1 VNSLKKI
8 ISVISYPSGY
18 MDEVKDQP
26 VKEDIL
32 RFITVLFIGSLLY
45 LFSYVI
51 QKGFIEQTEV
61 LDIRGIIVLTAMV
74 LFLFLFN
81 AMFFLLIICL
91 IEHFF
96 VLFIDRK
103 PVFEKTMKSVIYAS
117 VLPVLFLWVPSVFQI
132 RFSAL
137 VLLFAFMVFTFYGIH
152 TIHGKTIDRAAFV
165 AFFTTGCIIF
175 LLWVG
180 KVNLL

>member
-1 VNSLKKI
+1 
-8 ISVISYPSGY
+8 

-74 LFLFLFN
+74 LFLFLF
-81 AMFFLLIICL
+81 IICL